1 MSHNYGYKPYQ
12 KKETEANTATTEE
25 LIRDLS
31 YQKHTAWN
39 IMYRNIDK
47 YIEMLTSLN
56 TLEDEIG
63 VLQSRLVKVQN
74 ELSKINEEIESL
86 R

>member
-1 MSHNYGYKPYQ
+1 MSHDYGYMPYQ
-12 KKETEANTATTEE
+12 KKETEANTAAMEE

-31 YQKHTAWN
+31 YEKHTAWN
-39 IMYRNIDK
+39 TTRRNIDK
-47 YIEMLTSLN
+47 YIEMLKYLN

-74 ELSKINEEIESL
+74 ELSKINKEIESL